1 MDERGIFSRLFCK
14 KEFETIRKEIDFVQV
29 NFSRTNSKGA
39 IRGLH
44 YQKPPYSEAKLIRC
58 IRGKVFDVAVDV
70 RENSPTFLKHISVEL
85 SEDNKIAIF
94 IPEGCAHGFQTLT
107 NDAELIYQHTEFYQ
121 PDSESSIRFNDP
133 MIAIAWPLEPT
144 DISAKDKAVILL
156 NPDFKGINIQK

>member
-144 DISAKDKAVILL
+144 DISAKDKAVTLL